1 MRATAPLMPSPENG
15 KARSPALAV
24 EALSKRFADLTAIE
38 DVSFSVKKGEFVAL
52 IGPSGCGKSTLFNI
66 IGGLLGDYSG
76 RVLVDG
82 EAISGAHHAIGM
94 VFQEESTFPWRTTLD
109 NIAFPLEI
117 SGVKKAEREA
127 RARDLVKLVGLQG
140 FEARY
145 PAELSGGMRQRTAL
159 ARTLAFQ
166 PKILLMD
173 EPFAALDEIS
183 RDALNEDLLQLWRE
197 DRLTIVFVTH
207 SVYESTFLSTRIVTM
222 TPRPG
227 RIANEIVQIGRAHV

>member
-94 VFQEESTFPWRTTLD
+94 VFQ
-109 NIAFPLEI
+109 
-117 SGVKKAEREA
+117 
-127 RARDLVKLVGLQG
+127 
-140 FEARY
+140 
-145 PAELSGGMRQRTAL
+145 
-159 ARTLAFQ
+159 
-166 PKILLMD
+166 
-173 EPFAALDEIS
+173 
-183 RDALNEDLLQLWRE
+183 
-197 DRLTIVFVTH
+197 
-207 SVYESTFLSTRIVTM
+207 
-222 TPRPG
+222 
-227 RIANEIVQIGRAHV
+227 